1 MTVKRAPGAKAA
13 RTPARVLVN
22 EDRGWQSI
30 GRALKVLEVIGSH
43 QRAVSLT
50 DISAEVQ
57 LTIST
62 THRILR
68 GLEARAFVQ
77 RDPLS
82 GDYTVGPSILRLAR
96 SALQQTADGDL
107 ALVAFPR
114 MQRLRELTKETVGFH
129 VVNGH
134 RRMCLAE
141 LPSHEPIRMAS
152 GVGASYV
159 LGVGASGKAILA
171 FLPDETVEQIVASK
185 EFQANSVIGKSMSS
199 VSKALVSIRNDGY
212 AMSFGETVPGAS
224 AIALP
229 IVDARGVARGAL
241 NITGPEARW
250 TKAKMLQHF
259 DAAREITQWI
269 ETRLGRT

>member
-1 MTVKRAPGAKAA
+1 VKPATTSKPAKDSARAHA
-13 RTPARVLVN
+13 T

-30 GRALKVLEVIGSH
+30 GRALKVLDVIGSH

-82 GDYTVGPSILRLAR
+82 GDYSVGPSILRLAR

-152 GVGASYV
+152 GVGATYV

-171 FLPDETVEQIVASK
+171 YLPQETIEQVVASK
-185 EFQANSVIGKSMSS
+185 EFQANSVIGKT
-199 VSKALVSIRNDGY
+199 VAEVDKALAAVRRDGY
-212 AMSFGETVPGAS
+212 AISYGETVSGAS

-229 IVDARGVARGAL
+229 IIGATGVARGAL

-250 TKAKMLQHF
+250 TKAKMMKHL
-259 DAAREITQWI
+259 DAAREITDWI
-269 ETRLGRT
+269 EKRLGRP